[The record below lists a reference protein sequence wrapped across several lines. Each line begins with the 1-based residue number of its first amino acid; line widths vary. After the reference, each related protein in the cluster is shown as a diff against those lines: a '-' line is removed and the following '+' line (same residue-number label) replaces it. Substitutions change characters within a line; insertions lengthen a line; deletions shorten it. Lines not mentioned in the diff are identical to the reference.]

1 MIGAFT
7 IVFREAVEAGIVVGI
22 IIAVRQGIAPPAVGP
37 R

>member
-7 IVFREAVEAGIVVGI
+7 IVFREAIEAGIVVGI
-22 IIAVRQGIAPPAVGP
+22 IIAVSQGIALPALGP